1 MDGYNVPFTDTPTPA
16 HPISMSPKPS
26 ILDHAAVLSEI
37 TRCRILHLLDRQEL
51 TVSEL
56 VSVLQ
61 LPQSTASRHLKVLAD
76 GGWVRSRRDGTS
88 HLYQLATGSLDDAA
102 ERLWQL
108 IRDQLAE
115 TPASQQDLARLE
127 SVLLERRSRSQ
138 AFFTETA
145 SEWDRLRDEL
155 FGSRFD
161 LHALLALLDRRW
173 VVGDLGCGTGR
184 TSEALA
190 PHVGRVFAV
199 DGSAAMLEAAR
210 RRLER
215 FGGNVKSPRR
225 GANVKSPRRGANVKS
240 PRRGANVTF
249 RQGQLER
256 LPIDDGV
263 LDAAVLF
270 LALHHTPD
278 PARVLAE
285 ARRASKIGGR
295 LLIVD
300 MLPHDREDYRREMGH
315 VWLGFSER
323 TVFRMLAEAGFD
335 GASFQPL
342 PADPEAKG
350 PSLFVATA
358 AAAEP
363 TAERSTEALAP
374 DSRAGTLDTVPMQ
387 A

>member
-1 MDGYNVPFTDTPTPA
+1 MGPRST
-16 HPISMSPKPS
+16 
-26 ILDHAAVLSEI
+26 ILDHAAVLSEA
-37 TRCRILHLLDRQEL
+37 TRCRILQLLDRQEL

-88 HLYQLATGSLDDAA
+88 HLYQLAADSLDEAAGSLW
-102 ERLWQL
+102 EL
-108 IRDQLAE
+108 IREQTAE
-115 TPASQQDLARLE
+115 TAVSRQDSRRLE
-127 SVLLERRSRSQ
+127 SVLRARRSRSET
-138 AFFTETA
+138 FFTETA

-155 FGSRFD
+155 FGRRFD
-161 LHALLALLDRRW
+161 LQALLALLDRRW

-190 PHVGRVFAV
+190 PHVGRVHAV

-210 RRLER
+210 RRLE
-215 FGGNVKSPRR
+215 PL
-225 GANVKSPRRGANVKS
+225 ANVAFHQGELEQVPLEDGA
-240 PRRGANVTF
+240 
-249 RQGQLER
+249 
-256 LPIDDGV
+256 

-285 ARRASKIGGR
+285 ARRVSKTGGR

-300 MLPHDREDYRREMGH
+300 MLPHDRDDYRRKMGH
-315 VWLGFSER
+315 VWLGFSEGKIR
-323 TVFRMLAEAGFD
+323 GALAEAGFKN
-335 GASFQPL
+335 ASFRPL
-342 PADPEAKG
+342 PADPDAKG
-350 PSLFVATA
+350 PALFVATA
-358 AAAEP
+358 TAAAAA
-363 TAERSTEALAP
+363 TAATASTRDGARSQPAATEAA
-374 DSRAGTLDTVPMQ
+374 TLH

>member
-1 MDGYNVPFTDTPTPA
+1 
-16 HPISMSPKPS
+16 MSPKPS

-37 TRCRILHLLDRQEL
+37 TRCRILLLLDRQEL

-56 VSVLQ
+56 VNVLQ

-88 HLYQLATGSLDDAA
+88 HLYQLAADSLEVAA
-102 ERLWQL
+102 EKLWQL

-115 TPASQQDLARLE
+115 TPASQQDSTRLE

-145 SEWDRLRDEL
+145 SEWDLLRDEL
-155 FGSRFD
+155 FGNRFD
-161 LHALLALLDRRW
+161 LHALLALLDHRW

-190 PHVGRVFAV
+190 PHVGHIWAV
-199 DGSAAMLEAAR
+199 DGSATMLEAAR

-215 FGGNVKSPRR
+215 FSNVT
-225 GANVKSPRRGANVKS
+225 S
-240 PRRGANVTF
+240 PRRGANVTSPRRGANVTL
-249 RQGQLER
+249 RQGELEQ
-256 LPIDDGV
+256 LPIQDDT

-285 ARRASKIGGR
+285 ARRASKAGGR

-300 MLPHDREDYRREMGH
+300 MLPHEREDYRRKMGH

-323 TVFRMLAEAGFD
+323 KILGLLAEAGFA
-335 GASFQPL
+335 GANFQPL

-358 AAAEP
+358 AAE
-363 TAERSTEALAP
+363 EDVELAP
-374 DSRAGTLDTVPMQ
+374 RESRAGAVEAALVP